1 MYESTT
7 DRPAEVLNWI
17 KGKFTKHPEAW
28 VKGMYFGKST
38 EGLDTRPCCL
48 IGGVA
53 RWLSEVVHTLPG
65 GAGTFVLTAE
75 RSKVIRLLAE
85 AADELYPS
93 RVVKKD
99 TCRDGSPQ
107 YGAWVRTFNDN
118 EETTL
123 ADVMKVI
130 DLAISK
136 ANNS

>member
-28 VKGMYFGKST
+28 VKGMYFGKSP
-38 EGLDTRPCCL
+38 EGVDTGPCCL

-53 RWLSEVVHTLPG
+53 RWLSEVVHMLPG
-65 GAGTFVLTAE
+65 GVGSFVLTAE
-75 RSKVIRLLAE
+75 RSKVVRLLAE

-93 RVVKKD
+93 RLVKK
-99 TCRDGSPQ
+99 THRDGSQ
-107 YGAWVRTFNDN
+107 EHGSWVRSFNDN
-118 EETTL
+118 EATTV